1 MLRLLS
7 GILLLLLL
15 VTPLATLGVFAPVA
29 AQPSGTVVYI
39 RTVAPD
45 GAAITDAC
53 YTFVNASL
61 EGCAENRDGYIRFEG
76 IPAGSYTVQQTRGV
90 AGYLP
95 VGDFPVTLEP
105 STSEQY
111 VDVLMA
117 PATIGAGT
125 IVDIAIRAV
134 DPANGTSAA
143 GGCMILH
150 GSSNEGCDED
160 RDGQI
165 RLQGVAVG
173 TYLLEET
180 STPDGAYTLGSQW
193 VIVDRDGEIVV
204 MRPMSEVHPS
214 AGTADVSLATRDPN
228 TGNLLPGACYII
240 LDASNE
246 GCDENG
252 DGLVDFDD
260 VVVGTFTVRQTIAPQ
275 DYQPVN
281 DFDINIAPLDPEQSI
296 LVKQAPEQHDAT
308 HRHVSV
314 VLYDSDT
321 GLPVRSGS
329 CLVIVGASQEGCDD
343 NRDGQ
348 IDFLDVAVGTHPI
361 EFTRL
366 PAGYSPAH
374 ATNSVFNDSD
384 NPFSVTVVYIGLS
397 ADR

>member
-7 GILLLLLL
+7 GILLFL
-15 VTPLATLGVFAPVA
+15 VTPLAALGVFAPVA

-39 RTVAPD
+39 HTVAPN
-45 GAAITDAC
+45 GTAITDAC

-61 EGCAENRDGYIRFEG
+61 EGCDENRHGYIRLEG
-76 IPAGSYTVQQTRGV
+76 IAAGSYTVEQTRAV

-95 VGDFPVTLEP
+95 VGDFPVALEP
-105 STSEQY
+105 STTEQY
-111 VDVLMA
+111 ADVLMA
-117 PATIGAGT
+117 PATTGTRT

-134 DPANGTSAA
+134 DPANGASAA

-150 GSSNEGCDED
+150 GGSNEGCDEN

-165 RLQGVAVG
+165 SFQGVAVG

-180 STPDGAYTLGSQW
+180 STPDGAYTFGSQW
-193 VIVDRDGEIVV
+193 VTIDRDGEFVV
-204 MRPMSEVHPS
+204 MRPMSGANPP
-214 AGTADVSLATRDPN
+214 AGTADVSLATRDPSN
-228 TGNLLPGACYII
+228 GNLLPSACYII
-240 LDASNE
+240 LDASK

-260 VVVGTFTVRQTIAPQ
+260 VVAGTFTVRQTIALQ
-275 DYQPVN
+275 GYQPVN
-281 DFDINIAPLDPEQSI
+281 DFDISIAPLDPEQSI
-296 LVKQAPEQHDAT
+296 VVKQAPEQHDAT

-321 GLPVRSGS
+321 GLPVKGDT

-348 IDFLDVAVGTHPI
+348 IDSLDVAVGTHSI

-366 PAGYSPAH
+366 PAGYSPTYV
-374 ATNSVFNDSD
+374 TNSVFNDPD
-384 NPFSVTVVYIGLS
+384 NPFSVTVIYIGLT
-397 ADR
+397 AER